1 MIIEP
6 NIMKLYMHVNVI
18 VNTFAEKLAGCVK
31 KSFLELIVDDCK
43 KSTSKNIQKL
53 INA

>member
-18 VNTFAEKLAGCVK
+18 VNTFAEKSAVSVK
-31 KSFLELIVDDCK
+31 NRFFELFVDNGM
-43 KSTSKNIQKL
+43 KSTFKNLNEL

>member
-1 MIIEP
+1 
-6 NIMKLYMHVNVI
+6 MHVNVI

-31 KSFLELIVDDCK
+31 NRFLELIVDNSM
-43 KSTSKNIQKL
+43 KSSSKNLQKL